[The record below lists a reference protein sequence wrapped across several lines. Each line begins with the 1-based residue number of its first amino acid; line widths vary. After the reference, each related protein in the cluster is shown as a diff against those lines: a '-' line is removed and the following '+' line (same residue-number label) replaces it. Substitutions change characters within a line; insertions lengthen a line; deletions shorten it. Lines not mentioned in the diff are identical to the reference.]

1 MEKMEKVLEA
11 LAHIRCSASAPEARL
26 HEQTA
31 EALRQ
36 AGIAAYHE
44 VKLGPGA
51 RIDFVACG
59 VGIEVKKKRPERAKL
74 LAQLARYAA
83 CDEIKS
89 LIVIAPRG
97 IDLPKTIGG
106 KTVRMVALEKL
117 WGISL
122 P

>member
-1 MEKMEKVLEA
+1 MMEKMEKVLEA

-59 VGIEVKKKRPERAKL
+59 VGIEVKKKRPEPTT
-74 LAQLARYAA
+74 ARD
-83 CDEIKS
+83 CILSES
-89 LIVIAPRG
+89 FR
-97 IDLPKTIGG
+97 KTRC
-106 KTVRMVALEKL
+106 VL
-117 WGISL
+117 W
-122 P
+122 